1 MLCKNRLTYFVNAVA
16 DSVSVFITLFA
27 AAFVREGIFIGTLA
41 RAVLISSS
49 GGLFRNDVE
58 WRETST
64 SDNFPRML

>member
-41 RAVLISSS
+41 RGVLISSR
-49 GGLFRNDVE
+49 GLFRNDVE
-58 WRETST
+58 WREMST
-64 SDNFPRML
+64 SGNLPRML